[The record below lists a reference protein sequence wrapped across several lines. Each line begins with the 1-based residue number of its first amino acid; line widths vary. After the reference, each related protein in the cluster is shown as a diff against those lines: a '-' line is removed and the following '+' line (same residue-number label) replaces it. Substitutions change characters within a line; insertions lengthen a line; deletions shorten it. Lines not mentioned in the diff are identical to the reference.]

1 MNKNKII
8 PLLLFA
14 GYFILLVNI
23 LVLKLLP
30 VVTIGQMMFNF
41 GGTQEGAAN
50 LIPFKTIIPYL
61 SGKNG
66 FLIPMINIL
75 GNIIALVPA
84 GFLIPFIYNK
94 MNWRKTILLAILLG
108 VSIETIQLILHIGIF
123 DIDDIILNA
132 LGVIIGF
139 WKFNLYQGFSKS
151 IQRFVNVIAL
161 IIFGGLIILI
171 LLVFNKVVVLPLGL
185 ASNDTVQKMMPP
197 INYDSSNPNCCD
209 LCNGTP
215 GTGQVIAIGENSFS
229 IKRRDGVVQ
238 VIKLSKGTV
247 IKNSKG
253 VVDFNEIKLEDKV
266 TLVIDDTETASL
278 ILICGIAK

>member
-1 MNKNKII
+1 MNKHKVI
-8 PLLLFA
+8 PFLLFV
-14 GYFILLVNI
+14 GYLILLVNI

-30 VVTIGQMMFNF
+30 VVTIGPMMFNF
-41 GGTQEGAAN
+41 GGTQEGPAN

-66 FLIPMINIL
+66 YLIPMINIV

-84 GFLIPFIYNK
+84 GFLIPFVYNK
-94 MNWRKTILLAILLG
+94 MNWRKTTLLAILLG
-108 VSIETIQLILHIGIF
+108 LSIETTQLILHIGIF
-123 DIDDIILNA
+123 DIDDVILNCF
-132 LGVIIGF
+132 GVIIGF
-139 WKFNLYQGFSKS
+139 WKFNLYQGFSKN
-151 IQRFVNVIAL
+151 IQRIINAIAL
-161 IIFGGLIILI
+161 LIFGGLTILI
-171 LLVFNKVVVLPLGL
+171 LLVFNKVVTLPFGL
-185 ASNDTVQKMMPP
+185 ASNESIQKMMPP
-197 INYDSSNPNCCD
+197 INNNASNPNCCD

-238 VIKLSKGTV
+238 IIKLAKGTV

-253 VVDFNEIKLEDKV
+253 VVGFNDLKLDDHV
-266 TLVIDDTETASL
+266 TLIIDETETASL

>member
-1 MNKNKII
+1 MNKHKVI
-8 PLLLFA
+8 PFLLFA
-14 GYFILLVNI
+14 GYLILLVNI

-30 VVTIGQMMFNF
+30 VVTIGPMMFNF
-41 GGTQEGAAN
+41 GGTQEGPAN

-66 FLIPMINIL
+66 FLIPMINIV

-108 VSIETIQLILHIGIF
+108 LSIETIQLILHIGIF
-123 DIDDIILNA
+123 DIDDVILNG

-139 WKFNLYQGFSKS
+139 WKSNLYQGFSKN
-151 IQRFVNVIAL
+151 IQRIINAISLF
-161 IIFGGLIILI
+161 IFGGLTILI
-171 LLVFNKVVVLPLGL
+171 LLVFNKVVTLPFGL
-185 ASNDTVQKMMPP
+185 ASNESIQKMMPP
-197 INYDSSNPNCCD
+197 INNNASNPNCCD

-229 IKRRDGVVQ
+229 IKRRDGLVQ
-238 VIKLSKGTV
+238 IIKLTKGTV

-253 VVDFNEIKLEDKV
+253 VVGFNEIKLEDKV

>member
-1 MNKNKII
+1 MKTHKII
-8 PLLLFA
+8 PFLLFA
-14 GYFILLVNI
+14 GYLILLVNI

-30 VVTIGQMMFNF
+30 VVTIGPMMFNF
-41 GGTQEGAAN
+41 GGTQEGPAN

-66 FLIPMINIL
+66 FLIPMINIV
-75 GNIIALVPA
+75 GNIVALVPA

-94 MNWRKTILLAILLG
+94 MNWRNAILLAILLG
-108 VSIETIQLILHIGIF
+108 LSIETIQLILHIGIF
-123 DIDDIILNA
+123 DIDDVMLNG

-139 WKFNLYQGFSKS
+139 WKFNLYQGFSKN
-151 IQRFVNVIAL
+151 IQRIINAIAFF
-161 IIFGGLIILI
+161 IFCGLTILI
-171 LLVFNKVVVLPLGL
+171 LLVFNKVVTLPFGL
-185 ASNDTVQKMMPP
+185 ASNDSIQKMMLP
-197 INYDSSNPNCCD
+197 INKDSSDTNCCD

-238 VIKLSKGTV
+238 IIKLTKGTV

-253 VVDFNEIKLEDKV
+253 VVGFNEIKLEDKV
-266 TLVIDDTETASL
+266 TLVIDETETASL
-278 ILICGIAK
+278 ILICGITK